1 MILLATCCRLHSLL
15 LKQRSMSAETKLS
28 HPKMPKAELFEP
40 GQVDEFV
47 VTCPYLGDLIEI
59 RLWHDNDG

>member
-1 MILLATCCRLHSLL
+1 
-15 LKQRSMSAETKLS
+15 MSAETKLS